1 MPATRYAP
9 PGRGSALGPADQ
21 ERRRGLIRMKGGATA
36 LLLVA
41 AVVYVLARRA
51 EASGAGDWA
60 GFVRAAAEAG
70 MVGGLADWFAVTALF
85 RRPLGLPIPHTAII
99 PTRKD
104 TLGRNLSD
112 FVGTNFLS
120 EQVIRERLAN
130 ADVPRRLGGW
140 LAEPAHAERVTT
152 ELARALRGAVDV
164 LRDEDVRAVLEPV
177 VLRRLAALPVG
188 PTLGRVLAQVVA
200 DRAHH
205 RLVDLVATA
214 VDDWLLANRDQVVD
228 LIARQAPA
236 WSPEFVDRRVAM
248 RLYAELTRVSGAV
261 RADPEH
267 AIRQQLD
274 ALLARFADDLWHD
287 PATIERASG
296 VLTTLLEQSEV
307 RRAFGDVISAGRR
320 LLLEMVD
327 DPDGELRT
335 RLARALTD
343 LGRRLEGD
351 DALRARVDGW
361 VADAAGYVVTHYRDE
376 LTRTITDT
384 IERWDGVETARKVEL
399 AVGRDLQFIRINGT
413 VVGALAGVAIHTVGV
428 LVT

>member
-1 MPATRYAP
+1 
-9 PGRGSALGPADQ
+9 
-21 ERRRGLIRMKGGATA
+21 MKVGASA
-36 LLLVA
+36 LLLLA

-51 EASGAGDWA
+51 GGHGWV
-60 GFVRAAAEAG
+60 GYVQAAAEAG

-85 RRPLGLPIPHTAII
+85 RHPLALPIPHTAII

-104 TLGRNLSD
+104 ALGRNLSD

-120 EQVIRERLAN
+120 EQVVRERLRN
-130 ADVPRRLGGW
+130 AEVPRRLGSW
-140 LAEPAHAERVTT
+140 LAEPEHAARVTA

-164 LRDEDVRAVLEPV
+164 LRDEDLRAVLEPV

-188 PTLGRVLAQVVA
+188 PTLGRLLAKVVA
-200 DRAHH
+200 DKAHH
-205 RLVDLVATA
+205 RLVDLVAAA
-214 VDDWLLANRDQVVD
+214 VDDWLLANREQVID
-228 LIARQAPA
+228 LVARQAPA
-236 WSPEFVDRRVAM
+236 WSPEFVDRAVATRV
-248 RLYAELTRVSGAV
+248 YGELTRVSAEV
-261 RADPEH
+261 RAQPEH
-267 AIRQQLD
+267 AIRQALD
-274 ALLARFADDLWHD
+274 RLLARFADDLSND

-296 VLTTLLEQSEV
+296 VLESLLAQPEV

-335 RLARALTD
+335 RLSGALAD
-343 LGRRLEGD
+343 LGRRLDTDEV
-351 DALRARVDGW
+351 LRARVDAI

-384 IERWDGVETARKVEL
+384 VERWDGVETARKVEL

-413 VVGALAGVAIHTVGV
+413 VVGALAGVIIHAVGN
-428 LVT
+428 LVA

>member
-1 MPATRYAP
+1 VSVL
-9 PGRGSALGPADQ
+9 SAADA
-21 ERRRGLIRMKGGATA
+21 ERRRGLVRMKTGATA
-36 LLLVA
+36 LLVVA
-41 AVVYVLARRA
+41 AVVYVIARRA
-51 EASGAGDWA
+51 EESGAGEWA
-60 GFVRAAAEAG
+60 GYLRAAAEAG

-104 TLGRNLSD
+104 ALGRNLSD

-120 EQVIRERLAN
+120 EQVIRERLAQ
-130 ADVPRRLGGW
+130 ADVPRRVGGW
-140 LAEPAHAERVTT
+140 LAGPGNAERVTA

-188 PTLGRVLAQVVA
+188 PTLGRLLAQVVA

-205 RLVDLVATA
+205 RLVDLVVTA
-214 VDDWLLANRDQVVD
+214 VDDWLVANRDHVMD
-228 LIARQAPA
+228 LVAAQAPV
-236 WSPEFVDRRVAM
+236 WSPEFVDRRVAG
-248 RLYAELTRVSGAV
+248 RIHAELTRITGEV

-267 AIRQQLD
+267 EVRQALD
-274 ALLARFADDLWHD
+274 RLLARFAEDLRHD
-287 PATIERASG
+287 PATVERASG
-296 VLTTLLEQSEV
+296 VLTALLEQAEV

-320 LLLEMVD
+320 MLLEMVD

-335 RLARALTD
+335 RLARALAD
-343 LGRRLEGD
+343 LGRKLDTD

-384 IERWDGVETARKVEL
+384 VERWDGVETARKVEL

-413 VVGALAGVAIHTVGV
+413 VVGALAGIVIHTAGQ
-428 LVT
+428 LLS

>member
-1 MPATRYAP
+1 MSVLTA
-9 PGRGSALGPADQ
+9 ADA
-21 ERRRGLIRMKGGATA
+21 ERRRGLARMKTGATA
-36 LLLVA
+36 LLVVA
-41 AVVYVLARRA
+41 AVVYVIARRA
-51 EASGAGDWA
+51 EESGGGAWV

-104 TLGRNLSD
+104 ALGRNLSD

-120 EQVIRERLAN
+120 EQVVRDRLRQ

-140 LAEPAHAERVTT
+140 LARPANAERVTA
-152 ELARALRGAVDV
+152 EAARALRGAVDV

-177 VLRRLAALPVG
+177 ILRRLAALPVG
-188 PTLGRVLAQVVA
+188 PTVGRLLTAVVE

-205 RLVDLVATA
+205 RLVDLGVAA
-214 VDDWLLANRDQVVD
+214 LDDWLGANRDQLVD

-236 WSPEFVDRRVAM
+236 WSPEFVDRRVAG
-248 RLYAELTRVSGAV
+248 RIYAELTRVTGEV
-261 RADPEH
+261 RADAEH
-267 AIRQQLD
+267 PIRQALD
-274 ALLARFADDLWHD
+274 RLLARFADDLRHD
-287 PATIERASG
+287 PATVERASA
-296 VLTTLLEQSEV
+296 VLQGLLDQPDV
-307 RRAFGDVISAGRR
+307 RSAFGDVISAGRR

-335 RLARALTD
+335 RLAGALAA
-343 LGRRLEGD
+343 LGARLDTD

-361 VADAAGYVVTHYRDE
+361 VGDAAGYVVTHYRDE
-376 LTRTITDT
+376 ITRTITDT
-384 IERWDGVETARKVEL
+384 VQRWDGVETARKVEL

-413 VVGALAGVAIHTVGV
+413 VVGALAGIAIHTVGV
-428 LVT
+428 LVS

>member
-1 MPATRYAP
+1 
-9 PGRGSALGPADQ
+9 
-21 ERRRGLIRMKGGATA
+21 MKVGASA
-36 LLLVA
+36 LLLLA

-51 EASGAGDWA
+51 GGHGWV
-60 GFVRAAAEAG
+60 GYVQAAAEAG

-85 RRPLGLPIPHTAII
+85 RHPLALPIPHTAII

-104 TLGRNLSD
+104 ALGRNLSD

-120 EQVIRERLAN
+120 EQVVRERLRN
-130 ADVPRRLGGW
+130 AEVPRRLGSW
-140 LAEPAHAERVTT
+140 LAEPEHAARVTS

-164 LRDEDVRAVLEPV
+164 LRDEDLRAVLEPV

-188 PTLGRVLAQVVA
+188 PTLGRLLAKVVA
-200 DRAHH
+200 DKAHH
-205 RLVDLVATA
+205 RLVDLVAAA
-214 VDDWLLANRDQVVD
+214 VDDWLLANREQVID
-228 LIARQAPA
+228 LVARQAPA
-236 WSPEFVDRRVAM
+236 WSPEFVDRAVATRV
-248 RLYAELTRVSGAV
+248 YGELTRVSAEV
-261 RADPEH
+261 RAQPEH
-267 AIRQQLD
+267 AIRQALD
-274 ALLARFADDLWHD
+274 RLLARFADDLSND

-296 VLTTLLEQSEV
+296 VLESLLAQSEV

-335 RLARALTD
+335 RLSGALAD
-343 LGRRLEGD
+343 LGRRLDTDEV
-351 DALRARVDGW
+351 LRARVDAI

-384 IERWDGVETARKVEL
+384 VERWDGVETARKVEL

-413 VVGALAGVAIHTVGV
+413 VVGALAGVIIHAVGN
-428 LVT
+428 LVA

>member
-1 MPATRYAP
+1 MSAPTRRRIRA
-9 PGRGSALGPADQ
+9 GVLSPADQ
-21 ERRRGLIRMKGGATA
+21 VRRQGLIRMKAGATA

-51 EASGAGDWA
+51 AGPGWV
-60 GFVRAAAEAG
+60 GYVEAAAEAG

-85 RRPLGLPIPHTAII
+85 RHPLGLPIPHTAII

-104 TLGRNLSD
+104 ALGRNLSD

-120 EQVIRERLAN
+120 EQVIRERLRN
-130 ADVPRRLGGW
+130 AEVPRRLGRW
-140 LAEPAHAERVTT
+140 LAEPEHAARVTA

-188 PTLGRVLAQVVA
+188 PTLGRLLAQVVA
-200 DRAHH
+200 DKAHH
-205 RLVDLVATA
+205 RLVDLVAAA
-214 VDDWLLANRDQVVD
+214 VDDWLAANREQVID
-228 LIARQAPA
+228 LVARQAPA
-236 WSPEFVDRRVAM
+236 WSPEFVDRAVAA
-248 RLYAELTRVSGAV
+248 RIYAELARISAEV
-261 RADPEH
+261 RAQPEH
-267 AIRQQLD
+267 AIRQALD
-274 ALLARFADDLWHD
+274 RLLARFADDLSND

-296 VLTTLLEQSEV
+296 VLESLLAQPEV

-327 DPDGELRT
+327 DPDGELRA
-335 RLARALTD
+335 RLSGALAD
-343 LGRRLEGD
+343 LGRRLDTD
-351 DALRARVDGW
+351 DALRTRVDAI

-384 IERWDGVETARKVEL
+384 VERWDGVETARKVEL

-413 VVGALAGVAIHTVGV
+413 VVGALAGVIIHAVGT
-428 LVT
+428 LVS

>member
-1 MPATRYAP
+1 ML
-9 PGRGSALGPADQ
+9 SPADRV
-21 ERRRGLIRMKGGATA
+21 RRRGLVRMKVGASA
-36 LLLVA
+36 LLLLA

-51 EASGAGDWA
+51 GGHGWV
-60 GFVRAAAEAG
+60 GYVQAAAEAG

-85 RRPLGLPIPHTAII
+85 RRPLALPIPHTAII

-104 TLGRNLSD
+104 ALGRNLSD

-120 EQVIRERLAN
+120 EQVVRERLRN
-130 ADVPRRLGGW
+130 AEVPRRLGSW
-140 LAEPAHAERVTT
+140 LAEPEHAARVTA

-164 LRDEDVRAVLEPV
+164 LRDEDLRAVLEPV

-188 PTLGRVLAQVVA
+188 PTLGRLLAKVVA
-200 DRAHH
+200 DKAHH
-205 RLVDLVATA
+205 RLVDLVAAA
-214 VDDWLLANRDQVVD
+214 VDDWLLANREQVID
-228 LIARQAPA
+228 LVARQAPA
-236 WSPEFVDRRVAM
+236 WSPEFVDRAVATRV
-248 RLYAELTRVSGAV
+248 YAELTRVSTEV
-261 RADPEH
+261 RAEPEH
-267 AIRQQLD
+267 AIRQALD
-274 ALLARFADDLWHD
+274 RLLARFADDLSSD

-296 VLTTLLEQSEV
+296 VLESLLAQPEV

-320 LLLEMVD
+320 VLLEMVD

-335 RLARALTD
+335 RLTGALAD
-343 LGRRLEGD
+343 LGRRLDTDEV
-351 DALRARVDGW
+351 LRARVDAI

-384 IERWDGVETARKVEL
+384 VERWDGVETARKVEL

-413 VVGALAGVAIHTVGV
+413 VVGALAGVIIHAVGN

>member
-1 MPATRYAP
+1 VGTTV
-9 PGRGSALGPADQ
+9 GGVSVLTPADA
-21 ERRRGLIRMKGGATA
+21 ERRRGLVRMKSGATA
-36 LLLVA
+36 LLVVA
-41 AVVYVLARRA
+41 AVIYVIARRA
-51 EASGAGDWA
+51 EAGGAGDWA
-60 GFVRAAAEAG
+60 GYLRAAAEAG

-104 TLGRNLSD
+104 ALGRNLSD

-120 EQVIRERLAN
+120 EQVVRDRLRQ
-130 ADVPRRLGGW
+130 ADVPRRLGRW
-140 LAEPAHAERVTT
+140 LAEPAHAERVTA
-152 ELARALRGAVDV
+152 EAARALRGAVDV

-177 VLRRLAALPVG
+177 VLRRLGSLPVG
-188 PTLGRVLAQVVA
+188 PTLGRLLAQIVE
-200 DRAHH
+200 DGAHH
-205 RLVDLVATA
+205 RLVDLVAAA
-214 VDDWLLANRDQVVD
+214 VDDWLAANRDHVVD
-228 LIARQAPA
+228 VIARQAPV
-236 WSPEFVDRRVAM
+236 WSPEFVDRRVAG
-248 RLYAELTRVSGAV
+248 RLYSELTRISAEV
-261 RADPEH
+261 RAEPGH
-267 AIRQQLD
+267 PVRQTLD
-274 ALLARFADDLWHD
+274 RLLARFADDLWHD

-296 VLTTLLEQSEV
+296 VLQSLLDQAEV

-335 RLARALTD
+335 RLAAALTG
-343 LGRRLEGD
+343 LGQRLDAD

-384 IERWDGVETARKVEL
+384 VERWDGVETARKVEL

-413 VVGALAGVAIHTVGV
+413 VVGGLVGLVIHAVTL
-428 LVT
+428 LV

>member
-1 MPATRYAP
+1 VSTPL
-9 PGRGSALGPADQ
+9 SPADQ
-21 ERRRGLIRMKGGATA
+21 ERRRGLVRMKSGATA

-41 AVVYVLARRA
+41 AAIDVLARRA
-51 EASGAGDWA
+51 GGHGWV
-60 GFVRAAAEAG
+60 GFVQAAAEAG

-85 RRPLGLPIPHTAII
+85 RRPLALPIPHTAII

-104 TLGRNLSD
+104 ALGRNLSD

-120 EQVIRERLAN
+120 EQVIRERLRN
-130 ADVPRRLGGW
+130 ADVPRRVGGW
-140 LAEPAHAERVTT
+140 LAEPEHARRVTA
-152 ELARALRGAVDV
+152 EFARALRGAVDV

-177 VLRRLAALPVG
+177 VLRRLSALPVG
-188 PTLGRVLAQVVA
+188 PTLGRLLAQVVE
-200 DRAHH
+200 DKAHH

-214 VDDWLLANRDQVVD
+214 VDDWLTGNREQVVD
-228 LIARQAPA
+228 LVARQAPA
-236 WSPEFVDRRVAM
+236 WSPEFVDRAVAT
-248 RLYAELTRVSGAV
+248 RIYAELARVSGEV

-267 AIRQQLD
+267 PIRQQLD
-274 ALLARFADDLWHD
+274 RLLARFAEDLRHD

-296 VLTTLLEQSEV
+296 VLTALLDQAEV

-335 RLARALTD
+335 RLTGALAD

-351 DALRARVDGW
+351 DTLRARVDGW

-384 IERWDGVETARKVEL
+384 VERWDGVETARKVEL

-413 VVGALAGVAIHTVGV
+413 VVGALAGVVIHAVGV
-428 LVT
+428 LIG

>member
-1 MPATRYAP
+1 
-9 PGRGSALGPADQ
+9 
-21 ERRRGLIRMKGGATA
+21 MKVGASA
-36 LLLVA
+36 LLLLA

-51 EASGAGDWA
+51 GGHGWV
-60 GFVRAAAEAG
+60 GYVQAAAEAG

-85 RRPLGLPIPHTAII
+85 RHPLALPIPHTAII

-104 TLGRNLSD
+104 ALGRNLSD

-120 EQVIRERLAN
+120 EQVVRERLRN
-130 ADVPRRLGGW
+130 AEVPRRLGSW
-140 LAEPAHAERVTT
+140 LAEPEHAARVTS

-164 LRDEDVRAVLEPV
+164 LRDEDLRAVLEPV

-188 PTLGRVLAQVVA
+188 PTLGRLLAKVVA
-200 DRAHH
+200 DKAHH
-205 RLVDLVATA
+205 RLVDLVAAA
-214 VDDWLLANRDQVVD
+214 VDDWLLANREQVID
-228 LIARQAPA
+228 LVARQAPA
-236 WSPEFVDRRVAM
+236 WSPEFVDRAVATRV
-248 RLYAELTRVSGAV
+248 YGELTRVSAEV
-261 RADPEH
+261 RAQPEH
-267 AIRQQLD
+267 AIRQALD
-274 ALLARFADDLWHD
+274 RLLARFADDLSND

-296 VLTTLLEQSEV
+296 VLESLLAQPEV

-335 RLARALTD
+335 RLSGALAD
-343 LGRRLEGD
+343 LGRRLDTDEV
-351 DALRARVDGW
+351 LRARVDAI

-384 IERWDGVETARKVEL
+384 VERWDGVETARKVEL

-413 VVGALAGVAIHTVGV
+413 VVGALAGVIIHAVGN
-428 LVT
+428 LVA

>member
-1 MPATRYAP
+1 
-9 PGRGSALGPADQ
+9 
-21 ERRRGLIRMKGGATA
+21 MKVGASA
-36 LLLVA
+36 LLLLA

-51 EASGAGDWA
+51 GGHGWV
-60 GFVRAAAEAG
+60 GYVQAAAEAG

-85 RRPLGLPIPHTAII
+85 RHPLALPIPHTAII

-104 TLGRNLSD
+104 ALGRNLSD

-120 EQVIRERLAN
+120 EQVVRERLRN
-130 ADVPRRLGGW
+130 AEVPRRLGSW
-140 LAEPAHAERVTT
+140 LAEPEHAARVTA

-164 LRDEDVRAVLEPV
+164 LRDEDLRAVLEPV

-188 PTLGRVLAQVVA
+188 PTLGRLLAKVVA
-200 DRAHH
+200 DKAHH
-205 RLVDLVATA
+205 RLVDLVAAA
-214 VDDWLLANRDQVVD
+214 VDDWLLANREQVID
-228 LIARQAPA
+228 LVARQAPA
-236 WSPEFVDRRVAM
+236 WSPEFVDRAVATRV
-248 RLYAELTRVSGAV
+248 YGELTRVSAEV
-261 RADPEH
+261 RAQPEH
-267 AIRQQLD
+267 AIRQALD
-274 ALLARFADDLWHD
+274 RLLARFADDLSND

-296 VLTTLLEQSEV
+296 VLESLLAQPEV

-320 LLLEMVD
+320 VLLEMVD

-335 RLARALTD
+335 RLSGALAD
-343 LGRRLEGD
+343 LGRRLDTDEV
-351 DALRARVDGW
+351 LRARVDAI

-384 IERWDGVETARKVEL
+384 VERWDGVETARKVEL

-413 VVGALAGVAIHTVGV
+413 VVGALAGVIIHAVGN

>member
-1 MPATRYAP
+1 
-9 PGRGSALGPADQ
+9 
-21 ERRRGLIRMKGGATA
+21 MKVGASA
-36 LLLVA
+36 LLLLA

-51 EASGAGDWA
+51 GGHGWV
-60 GFVRAAAEAG
+60 GYVQAAAEAG

-85 RRPLGLPIPHTAII
+85 RHPLALPIPHTAII

-104 TLGRNLSD
+104 ALGRNLSD

-120 EQVIRERLAN
+120 EQVVRERLRN
-130 ADVPRRLGGW
+130 AEVPRRLGSW
-140 LAEPAHAERVTT
+140 LAEPEHAARVTA

-164 LRDEDVRAVLEPV
+164 LRDEDLRAVLEPV

-188 PTLGRVLAQVVA
+188 PTLGRLLAKVVA
-200 DRAHH
+200 DKAHH
-205 RLVDLVATA
+205 RLVDLVAAA
-214 VDDWLLANRDQVVD
+214 VDDWLLANREQVID
-228 LIARQAPA
+228 LVARQAPA
-236 WSPEFVDRRVAM
+236 WSPEFVDRAVA
-248 RLYAELTRVSGAV
+248 TRVYTELARVSAEV
-261 RADPEH
+261 RAQPEH
-267 AIRQQLD
+267 AIRQALD
-274 ALLARFADDLWHD
+274 RLLARFADDLSND

-296 VLTTLLEQSEV
+296 VLESLLAQPEV

-335 RLARALTD
+335 RLSGALAD
-343 LGRRLEGD
+343 LGRRLDTDEV
-351 DALRARVDGW
+351 LRARVDAI

-384 IERWDGVETARKVEL
+384 VERWDGVETARKVEL

-413 VVGALAGVAIHTVGV
+413 VVGALAGVIIHAVGN